1 MKVMLRMLGNTKY
14 QSSFFAPTYVV
25 KGRDLRRYVAE
36 RLYPNSAAEQ
46 KTLVVRCYDEA
57 REAYRVM
64 NDNEPLSADHDLSI
78 VIQRSRPVAPLE
90 ECVPPQQAIAPADNP
105 EPSRVQSQHQE
116 QHQHQQPEAI
126 AQALVHALA
135 PAHHLQHNLAAR
147 PSASPLNRAGA
158 VKRAPPSGEHTT
170 PQPVALVPGSAD
182 LSGKRFRAVTAGIGP
197 SGGVEQT
204 AAVGSRHAAASYSS
218 PVPPVP
224 TFGSGCASVG
234 RNGADSTSPTASVGF
249 AAAGVAPADATP
261 VAHASHGAIATGGRS
276 APPSGAA
283 VAASPAVAAGAAGRL
298 PPPRSEAAAPACV
311 PVIGIVGSFFSGM
324 PDVCEWPLS
333 TLPQQTRASQPG
345 TAAEL
350 LRLSELL

>member
-1 MKVMLRMLGNTKY
+1 
-14 QSSFFAPTYVV
+14 
-25 KGRDLRRYVAE
+25 
-36 RLYPNSAAEQ
+36 
-46 KTLVVRCYDEA
+46 
-57 REAYRVM
+57 
-64 NDNEPLSADHDLSI
+64 
-78 VIQRSRPVAPLE
+78 
-90 ECVPPQQAIAPADNP
+90 
-105 EPSRVQSQHQE
+105 
-116 QHQHQQPEAI
+116 
-126 AQALVHALA
+126 
-135 PAHHLQHNLAAR
+135 
-147 PSASPLNRAGA
+147 

-170 PQPVALVPGSAD
+170 PQPLVPGSAD
-182 LSGKRFRAVTAGIGP
+182 LSGKRFRTVTAGIGP

-234 RNGADSTSPTASVGF
+234 RNGADSTSPPASVGF
-249 AAAGVAPADATP
+249 ATAGVAPADATP
-261 VAHASHGAIATGGRS
+261 VVHASHGAIATGGRS

-283 VAASPAVAAGAAGRL
+283 VAASPAVAAGRL

-311 PVIGIVGSFFSGM
+311 PVIGIVCSFFSGM
-324 PDVCEWPLS
+324 SDVCEWPLS